1 VVPIPI
7 TLAQASLNTVNN
19 VDFRVIDNLRRS
31 SWLWDHL
38 IWDDNAMAGGDGTMV
53 YAYNRLVSAASA
65 SPRNINE
72 EYIPGKATFSQQTV
86 NLKPFG
92 GSFELDRVLRNLG
105 PQATNQVQLQLAQL
119 TKATVVRLEQE
130 IVLGDTAVDSRG
142 FDGLSKILTG
152 TSTESLGATLD
163 LSPAVLNSQVLAMA
177 ALDRLDA
184 WLRTILPSIGSSD
197 FSVPGAVP
205 AGTRAILGNTVA
217 IGRLAALARWAS
229 LYTVTTDQMDRQ
241 IESFNGWTLVDIGDR
256 MDGSAPIIPIGAA
269 VAGETDLYAV
279 AFGEDALHGAILP
292 GVPLIQT
299 FLPNWSEPQAV
310 KLTELEVGP
319 LAVVLKNTKS
329 AGAFRKVKVQ

>member
-1 VVPIPI
+1 MPI
-7 TLAQASLNTVNN
+7 TLAQAALNTLPD

-31 SWLWDHL
+31 SWLWDQI
-38 IWDDNAMAGGDGTMV
+38 IWDDNAMAGGDGTMA
-53 YAYNRLVSAASA
+53 YSYNRLVSAASA
-65 SPRNINE
+65 APRNINE
-72 EYIPGKATFSQQTV
+72 EYIPGKAAFDQVTV

-92 GSFELDRVLRNLG
+92 GSFELDRILRNLG

-130 IVLGDTAVDSRG
+130 IILGDTAVDARG

-152 TSTESLGATLD
+152 TSTESLGSTLD
-163 LSPAVLNSQVLAMA
+163 ISPGVIITQALAMA
-177 ALDRLDA
+177 ALDRIDL
-184 WLRTILPSIGSSD
+184 WLASIVPSVGSAD

-205 AGTRAILGNTVA
+205 AGTRAILSNTVGIA
-217 IGRLAALARWAS
+217 RMRALARWAA
-229 LYTVTTDQMDRQ
+229 LYTVTTDALGRQ
-241 IESFNGWTLVDIGDR
+241 IEMYNGWVLVDIGDR

-292 GVPLIQT
+292 GVPLIQA
-299 FLPNWSEPQAV
+299 FLPDWTQPQAV

-319 LAVVLKNTKS
+319 LAVVLKNTKAS
-329 AGAFRKVKVQ
+329 GVLRKVKVQ